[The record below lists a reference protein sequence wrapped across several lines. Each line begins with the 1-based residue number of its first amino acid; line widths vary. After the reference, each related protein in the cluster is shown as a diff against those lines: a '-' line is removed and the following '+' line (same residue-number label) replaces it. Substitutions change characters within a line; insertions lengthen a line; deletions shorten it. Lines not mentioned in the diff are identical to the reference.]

1 MPGESHYREMCR
13 MRQFSKLRDLL
24 LSKSNMIKIYYDSK
38 VWFTVIRE
46 AGKESFFDNLWNEL
60 DSSLGFLIFMFNVS

>member
-1 MPGESHYREMCR
+1 MPSESHYREMSR

-24 LSKSNMIKIYYDSK
+24 LSKSKMIKIYYHSK

-46 AGKESFFDNLWNEL
+46 VGKESRVFDNLWNEL
-60 DSSLGFLIFMFNVS
+60 DDSLDLLYLHD